1 MNKFILPSLN
11 KVINAYLDLDP
22 ESSQRIRQLQGKAI
36 TIEFLPFHFTF
47 QCAFDENRMQL
58 HADGKMETDTTIR
71 GTPIQMLSMMIT
83 KDDRQRFFAEDIM
96 IEGNAEFGQQV
107 IELFDNMHIDWEEY
121 MSHFI
126 GDIPAYQAGRIFK
139 NVSSWF
145 GEAKKSFTENINE
158 YIHEETRWL
167 PAREA
172 LQDFFIEIDTLRMDT
187 DRMEAKLKNLQLQM
201 EDEVTP

>member
-1 MNKFILPSLN
+1 MNKFLLPSLN
-11 KVINAYLDLDP
+11 KAINAYLDLDP
-22 ESSQRIRQLQGKAI
+22 ESNQRIRQLQGKAI
-36 TIEFLPFHFTF
+36 TIEFLPLHFTF
-47 QCAFDENRMQL
+47 QCAFNENRMQL
-58 HADGKMETDTTIR
+58 HANEKLETDTTIR

-83 KDDRQRFFAEDIM
+83 KDNRHRFFAEDII

-107 IELFDNMHIDWEEY
+107 IELFDHMHIDWEEY
-121 MSHFI
+121 LSHFI
-126 GDIPAYQAGRIFK
+126 GDIPAYQTGRLLK

-145 GEAKKSFTENINE
+145 DDAKNSFTENINE
-158 YIHEETRWL
+158 YIHEEARWL

-187 DRMEAKLKNLQLQM
+187 DRMEARIKNLQLQM